1 MKKIQFNDSELLYP
15 VGLGTWQMGEINS
28 NKQNELN
35 TIFHAIDSG
44 IQLIDTAEM
53 YGEGKTEL
61 LLKEV
66 VKKKRNEIFLVSKF
80 YPMNASKN
88 KLKNALE
95 NSLSRLGTDW
105 LDLYLLHWPS
115 NTPFDEIIESINIF
129 KKSGKIRYFGVS
141 NYSYDELKNIE
152 NFIQN
157 KSVVTN
163 QVYYSLNNRG
173 IEFDLLPYTQS
184 KDCVTMAYSPFD
196 QGEIFKNKKFMKLC
210 DEFDFEPAAAVVKF
224 LLNKDYVLPIP
235 KTSNLKNLKKMLND
249 LEKNLTKEYLESLS
263 EIFPTPRRKS
273 PLAII

>member
-1 MKKIQFNDSELLYP
+1 MKKIQFDDSELLYP
-15 VGLGTWQMGEINS
+15 VGLGTWQMGEFNS
-28 NKQNELN
+28 NRQNELN

-53 YGEGKTEL
+53 YGDGKTEL

-66 VKKKRNEIFLVSKF
+66 LKKKRNKIFLVSKF

-115 NTPFDEIIESINIF
+115 NTPFNEIIESINIF

-163 QVYYSLNNRG
+163 QVYYSLSNRG

-196 QGEIFKNKKFMKLC
+196 QGEIFKNKKFLKLC
-210 DEFDFEPAAAVVKF
+210 DEFDFEPATVAIKF
-224 LLNKDYVLPIP
+224 LLNKDNVLPIP
-235 KTSNLKNLKKMLND
+235 KISNLKNLKKMLND
-249 LEKNLTKEYLESLS
+249 LEKNLTNEYLESLS
-263 EIFPTPRRKS
+263 EIFPTPIRKS

>member
-1 MKKIQFNDSELLYP
+1 
-15 VGLGTWQMGEINS
+15 MGEITT

-66 VKKKRNEIFLVSKF
+66 VKQKRNKIFLVSKF
-80 YPMNASKN
+80 YPMNATKN
-88 KLKNALE
+88 KLRKALE
-95 NSLSRLGTDW
+95 NSLKRLGTEW

-115 NTPFDEIIESINIF
+115 NTPFDEIIESINNF

-141 NYSYDELKNIE
+141 NYSYDEFKNIE
-152 NFIQN
+152 NFIDN
-157 KSVVTN
+157 RLVVTN

-173 IEFDLLPYTQS
+173 IEFDLLPYSQH
-184 KDCVTMAYSPFD
+184 KKCLTMAYSPFD
-196 QGEIFKNKKFMKLC
+196 QGKIFKNRKFLKLC
-210 DEFDFEPAAAVVKF
+210 EEYDFEPASFVIKF
-224 LLNKDYVLPIP
+224 LLNKDLVLPIP
-235 KTSNLKNLKKMLND
+235 KTSNLKNFKKIIKD
-249 LEKNLTKEYLESLS
+249 LEKNLTNDCLERFS
-263 EIFPTPRRKS
+263 EIFPSPRKKS

>member
-53 YGEGKTEL
+53 YGDGKTEL

-66 VKKKRNEIFLVSKF
+66 VKQKRNKIFLVSKF

-95 NSLSRLGTDW
+95 NSLSRLGTEW

-152 NFIQN
+152 NFIDN

-196 QGEIFKNKKFMKLC
+196 QGEIFKNKKFLKLC
-210 DEFDFEPAAAVVKF
+210 DEFDFEPAAVVIKF
-224 LLNKDYVLPIP
+224 LLNKDNVLPIP

-249 LEKNLTKEYLESLS
+249 LEKNLTNELFREFFRNIS
-263 EIFPTPRRKS
+263 
-273 PLAII
+273 